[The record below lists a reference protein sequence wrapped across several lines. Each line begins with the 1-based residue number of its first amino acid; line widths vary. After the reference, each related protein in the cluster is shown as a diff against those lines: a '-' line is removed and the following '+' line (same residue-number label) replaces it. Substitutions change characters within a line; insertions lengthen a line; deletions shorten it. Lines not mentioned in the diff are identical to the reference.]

1 MQEFEKRE
9 VTIAD
14 VSKQLCAYVGP
25 LRIDF
30 ANRMCLTR
38 ALVLGNQPLLGAVP
52 IEEMD
57 LVFRP
62 AQLKLIVNPANP
74 NIPGAIAM

>member
-1 MQEFEKRE
+1 LKKERLPF
-9 VTIAD
+9 AD
-14 VSKQLCAYVGP
+14 GSKQLCAYVGP

-30 ANRMCLTR
+30 ANRMCLTG
-38 ALVLGNQPLLGAVP
+38 ALVLGEQPLLGAVP

-57 LVFRP
+57 LAIHP

-74 NIPGAIAM
+74 NIPRAIAM